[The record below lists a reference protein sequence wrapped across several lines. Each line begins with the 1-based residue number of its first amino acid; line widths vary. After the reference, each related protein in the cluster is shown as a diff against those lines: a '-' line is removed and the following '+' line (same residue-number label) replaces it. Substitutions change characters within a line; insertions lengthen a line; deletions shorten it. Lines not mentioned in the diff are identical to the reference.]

1 MKEFEENEKLTD
13 PEAVSSAQDD
23 LQTDFAQEE
32 TAAQPVAD
40 RTSETE
46 QPSDAAEEAAGF
58 EESLDKNVRLMSP
71 GRMVARRF
79 FRSKLSIIGLVII
92 AGLLIFSW
100 FGPVLFHWCG
110 YEWSEQTIDQADFL
124 EYGTEVIIE
133 VEGDGETYTVY
144 QVIET
149 IKRPNMLAA
158 PSGSHWLGTDKSGMD
173 VFIRLMYGGRV
184 SLSVSVLTVF
194 IIAFIGIIF
203 GGIAGYFGKA
213 VDNVIMRICDIL
225 MCIPGLP
232 IMLIVGSLLEAW
244 GVDPAYRIYC
254 LMLFLTLI
262 SWPGTARLVR
272 GQILSLRE
280 QEYMVAAEAM
290 GFSTKRKIFKHLVP
304 NVLPQLIVSM
314 TLSLGSMI
322 IYEATLSYLGMGV
335 QLPSASWGTMINIVS
350 EDTNVLNNYFNVWGP
365 PGICIILAVL
375 GFNFIGDGL
384 RDALDPKMRR

>member
-13 PEAVSSAQDD
+13 PETVSSAQDD
-23 LQTDFAQEE
+23 FQTEFAQEE
-32 TAAQPVAD
+32 RTAQSAD
-40 RTSETE
+40 RASETE
-46 QPSDAAEEAAGF
+46 PLSETAEEEAEF
-58 EESLDKNVRLMSP
+58 EEESLDKNVRLMSP

-133 VEGDGETYTVY
+133 VEGDGESYTVY

-158 PSGSHWLGTDKSGMD
+158 PSWSHWLGTDKSGMD

-194 IIAFIGIIF
+194 IIAFIGIVF